1 MHAAPSDSTETES
14 LIRQVRDGTPA
25 ALDQLFARHR
35 AGILRMIQL
44 RMDPRICGR
53 VDPSDVVQEAQI
65 EALRRMPEFLQQ
77 ASQPFRVWLRQIA
90 YDRLLMLHRR
100 HAAAARR
107 TVARDAALPE
117 DSSRQLAERLLDT
130 RSTPSVHL
138 ARAEL
143 SHRVSEALLRL
154 SDDDREIVL
163 LRNFE
168 GLSNSE
174 AAQILQLEPATAS
187 KRYGRA
193 LLRLRAALLAGGAG
207 EHLP

>member
-1 MHAAPSDSTETES
+1 MQAAPLDSADTDN
-14 LIRQVRDGTPA
+14 LLRQVRDGTPA

-35 AGILRMIQL
+35 AGMLRMIQL

-65 EALRRMPEFLQQ
+65 EALRRLPEYLRH
-77 ASQPFRVWLRQIA
+77 ASQPFRLWLRRIA
-90 YDRLLMLHRR
+90 YERLLMVHRR
-100 HAAAARR
+100 HAGAARR

-117 DSSRQLAERLLDT
+117 DSSRQLAERLLST
-130 RSTPSVHL
+130 RSTPSVQL

-143 SHRVSEALLRL
+143 SHRVGQALLRL

-193 LLRLRAALLAGGAG
+193 LLRLRPALLAKDAG
-207 EHLP
+207 EVQP